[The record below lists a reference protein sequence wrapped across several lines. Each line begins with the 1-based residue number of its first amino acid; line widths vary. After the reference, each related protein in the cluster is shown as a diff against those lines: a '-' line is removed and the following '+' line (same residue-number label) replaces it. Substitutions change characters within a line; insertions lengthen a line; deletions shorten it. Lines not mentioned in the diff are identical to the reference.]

1 MGGPFAWGEGMSKT
15 TSFTAAGSLP
25 LKLVKNR
32 GFLDA
37 LPDIRPVH
45 VQFIPTNRCNL
56 KCSFCS
62 CANVDR
68 GEEMRF
74 AEIEVLIEHLAKVGT
89 QSVTITGGGDPLMH
103 PRIDDIIAKFA
114 EHGIE
119 MGLVTNGT
127 LFGKVKPESL
137 SLLTWCRISCS
148 DERSLP
154 DLSTVVQADTDW
166 AFSYVLS
173 AKPNLDNLRDHIEFA
188 EAYGFTHVRVV
199 SDLLDVE
206 HSKVSEVREHFDSEL
221 VIWQDRQEYTRGV
234 KDCRISLLK
243 PVIGPDGL
251 VFPCCGVQY
260 AQQEASLDLPES
272 MAMGYWGDIGNL
284 TCFDGRQC
292 AKCYYEGYNTLLAA
306 LVDDIEHVPFV

>member
-1 MGGPFAWGEGMSKT
+1 MSRAS
-15 TSFTAAGSLP
+15 SFTAAGTLP
-25 LKLVKNR
+25 LKLTRNR
-32 GFLDA
+32 EFLDA

-68 GEEMRF
+68 GEEMDF
-74 AEIEVLIEHLAKVGT
+74 DEIEALIEHLAAVGT

-103 PRIDDIIAKFA
+103 PRIDDIIATFH

-127 LFGKVKPESL
+127 LFAAVAPESL

-148 DERSLP
+148 DERGLP
-154 DLSTVVQADTDW
+154 DLSVVDSVDTDW

-173 AKPNLDNLRDHIEFA
+173 AEPDLENLREHIEFA
-188 EAYGFTHVRVV
+188 EEHGFTHVRVV

-206 HSKVSEVREHFDSEL
+206 HSKVPEVREHFDSDL
-221 VIWQDRQEYTRGV
+221 VIWQDRQEYTRGA

-260 AQQEASLDLPES
+260 AQEESSLDLPDS
-272 MAMGYWGDIGNL
+272 MAMGCWGDIGKM
-284 TCFDGRQC
+284 THFDGSRC

-306 LVDDIEHVPFV
+306 LTDDIDHVSFV